1 MHILLTQKLNHISS
15 TLYLTY
21 KIITWNPPSWLNKI
35 KWKTCFKKKKNR
47 KKLSFSFETNW
58 ISTGSDCRQVDQV
71 WAHQF
76 SLLIWSPKPG
86 VSITVSFI
94 LTPFSSTSTERKS
107 DSCNLGH
114 FTFARTMYRL
124 YIYNDRLDR
133 KPIFHI
139 INAICAASGGRL
151 QNTAYRDWRTWSR
164 LSWGS
169 SPPRWAAQ
177 TYGSPWIWTA
187 CSSEWTSP
195 GRFALIR
202 KTNRRTCN
210 I

>member
-1 MHILLTQKLNHISS
+1 MKS
-15 TLYLTY
+15 TVLI
-21 KIITWNPPSWLNKI
+21 KQNKME
-35 KWKTCFKKKKNR
+35 KVFKKKKNR

-187 CSSEWTSP
+187 CSSEWTFP